1 MDQIQEGPLDQA
13 AFQRVWSRVMPEDR
27 PDCPFT
33 VDPPP
38 SAPLPAP
45 APPCPASPPPC
56 PAQPPVCLGED
67 SGNQLAELE
76 ALACA
81 CADGYRIYRALARR
95 YRKEPLFLQLAQ
107 RKRRQAGR
115 LAAAYFLISGRRF
128 TAPPTQAPRADD
140 LPLLLRDRVQAE
152 HRLSLRL
159 FTAATATADPCL
171 VELYRDLGKECQT
184 CAAQIRGWLEEEL

>member
-1 MDQIQEGPLDQA
+1 MDQIPESPLDQA

-38 SAPLPAP
+38 PAPLPAP
-45 APPCPASPPPC
+45 APPR

-67 SGNQLAELE
+67 SGDRLAELE
-76 ALACA
+76 ELARA
-81 CADGYRIYRALARR
+81 CADGYRIYRALARGR
-95 YRKEPLFLQLAQ
+95 RKESLFLQLAQ

-128 TAPPTQAPRADD
+128 TAPPTQAPGADD
-140 LPLLLRDRVQAE
+140 LPLLLRARFQAE
-152 HRLSLRL
+152 QRLALRF
-159 FTAATATADPCL
+159 FTAANAAADPCL
-171 VELYRDLGKECQT
+171 VELCRDLGKECQT